1 MDKNGTTDRMEGKA
15 IVNSKNIIKLF
26 SGCDIK
32 KNKGSALVITLVLM
46 AILLALGMSILN
58 MITLNIKTVSNQ
70 RNDFI
75 QFQNADGGIYAVAG
89 WMYYYKRADVP
100 KETTEDKLKD
110 YSVKVGIL
118 KDTVDYPAGFS
129 SAWMGFDARLDS
141 VSGPTEVEAIVFVPV
156 APAGYGNGG

>member
-1 MDKNGTTDRMEGKA
+1 MKNFRKKSA
-15 IVNSKNIIKLF
+15 IKFNSYIKNR
-26 SGCDIK
+26 
-32 KNKGSALVITLVLM
+32 GSSLVITLVLM
-46 AILLALGMSILN
+46 AILLALGISILN

-100 KETTEDKLKD
+100 KETTDTSD
-110 YSVKVGIL
+110 YSVKVNIL
-118 KDTVDYPAGFS
+118 KHTVGYPVGFS

-141 VSGPTEVEAIVFVPV
+141 VSGPTEIEAIVFVPV